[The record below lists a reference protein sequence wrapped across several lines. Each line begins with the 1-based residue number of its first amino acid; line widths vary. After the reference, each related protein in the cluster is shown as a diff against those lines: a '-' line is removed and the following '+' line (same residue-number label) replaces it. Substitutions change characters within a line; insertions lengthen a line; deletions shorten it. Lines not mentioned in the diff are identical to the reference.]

1 MAVPSFKVLYS
12 QDEIPKADVTIKA
25 IGYQWY
31 WGYEYPDENI
41 IFDSYMI
48 DEKDLKEIPSNVVA
62 NLEII
67 PVKWI
72 EEVFELALVTSP
84 KSIMPSKKKD
94 TSEKRGGSRR
104 KEMPKTES
112 ASTH

>member
-1 MAVPSFKVLYS
+1 M
-12 QDEIPKADVTIKA
+12 
-25 IGYQWY
+25 
-31 WGYEYPDENI
+31 
-41 IFDSYMI
+41 
-48 DEKDLKEIPSNVVA
+48 A

-94 TSEKRGGSRR
+94 TPEKRVGSRR

>member
-1 MAVPSFKVLYS
+1 MLGLAAHRGGIKRVLIS
-12 QDEIPKADVTIKA
+12 E
-25 IGYQWY
+25 
-31 WGYEYPDENI
+31 EN
-41 IFDSYMI
+41 
-48 DEKDLKEIPSNVVA
+48 EKDLKEIPSNVVA

-94 TSEKRGGSRR
+94 APEKRGGSRR
-104 KEMPKTES
+104 KEMPKSES

>member
-1 MAVPSFKVLYS
+1 MITFIFILFVIII
-12 QDEIPKADVTIKA
+12 IPQIPISA
-25 IGYQWY
+25 
-31 WGYEYPDENI
+31 ENI
-41 IFDSYMI
+41 
-48 DEKDLKEIPSNVVA
+48 EKDLKEIPSNVVA

-84 KSIMPSKKKD
+84 KSIMPNKKKD
-94 TSEKRGGSRR
+94 TPEKRGGSRR